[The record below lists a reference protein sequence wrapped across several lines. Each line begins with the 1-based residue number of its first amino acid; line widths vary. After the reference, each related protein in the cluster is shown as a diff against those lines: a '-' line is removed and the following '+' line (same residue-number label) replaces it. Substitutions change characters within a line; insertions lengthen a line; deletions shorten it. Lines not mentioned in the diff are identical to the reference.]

1 MKVVALVGCPN
12 VGKSTLFNRLTKTRD
27 ALVAD
32 FPGLTRDRKY
42 GRALFDGREYIV
54 IDTGGI
60 AKDAEQ
66 PSDLTSKMTEQA
78 LLAIEECDLV
88 LFMVDARAGIL
99 PGDYQVAEYIRKFR
113 GEKILP
119 SFNCSNGYI
128 YNFKKR
134 NGFSSRKIRMKRRPA
149 AKEEDIIAWKEQITE
164 LLERCPKERILNCD
178 ETSWKVYPGNL
189 LVWAETGGDGAR
201 VYIDGDDKN
210 CLTVLA
216 TVTAT
221 GTKLPLYFLA
231 SGKTTR
237 VEETQVGDIGSHWKT
252 HSESGWQTSETFQEY
267 LMHLREFY
275 GDGDINLVLDV
286 HASHRTLEVKRIAE
300 TLGIHL
306 WYIPPGCTDLLQ
318 PLDCLCFGALKST
331 ARSLWRKQ
339 ASADRERRFTKRD
352 AVQIMIKAWD
362 HLKPE
367 TIEEAWDV
375 YDQ

>member
-1 MKVVALVGCPN
+1 M
-12 VGKSTLFNRLTKTRD
+12 
-27 ALVAD
+27 
-32 FPGLTRDRKY
+32 
-42 GRALFDGREYIV
+42 
-54 IDTGGI
+54 
-60 AKDAEQ
+60 
-66 PSDLTSKMTEQA
+66 
-78 LLAIEECDLV
+78 
-88 LFMVDARAGIL
+88 
-99 PGDYQVAEYIRKFR
+99 
-113 GEKILP
+113 P

-216 TVTAT
+216 TVTST
-221 GTKLPLYFLA
+221 GAKLPLYFLA

-237 VEETQVGDIGSHWKT
+237 VEETQVGDVGPHWKT

-286 HASHRTLEVKRIAE
+286 HASHRTLEVKQIAE

-362 HLKPE
+362 NLKPE
-367 TIEEAWDV
+367 PIEEAWDV